1 MNTVLTLFIRPFINT
16 AASALWKDFL
26 CTSSALHWGNDSTGA
41 MTLSDPVKDSRSSN
55 VQREIVFMGEN
66 GLEKLKRLLRLI

>member
-1 MNTVLTLFIRPFINT
+1 M
-16 AASALWKDFL
+16 
-26 CTSSALHWGNDSTGA
+26 GA
-41 MTLSDPVKDSRSSN
+41 MTLSDPAKDSRSSN